1 MLTHTIVEFFTY
13 GDEGVN
19 KTRFNRRC
27 RMKWKSFAGMM
38 LILTVFGACTTAATS
53 KSVPRMTKE
62 ELKPMLGK
70 PDVLIVDVR
79 ADNDWAKSDLKI
91 KGAVRE
97 NPQAIESW
105 TNKYPK
111 DKTLVFYCA

>member
-1 MLTHTIVEFFTY
+1 M
-13 GDEGVN
+13 N
-19 KTRFNRRC
+19 WR
-27 RMKWKSFAGMM
+27 SFAGMM
-38 LILTVFGACTTAATS
+38 LILGAVGACSTVATS
-53 KSVPRMTKE
+53 KSIPRMAKE
-62 ELKPMLGK
+62 DLKAMLGK

-79 ADNDWAKSDLKI
+79 ADGDWAESLLKI

-105 TNKYPK
+105 ANKYPK

>member
-1 MLTHTIVEFFTY
+1 
-13 GDEGVN
+13 
-19 KTRFNRRC
+19 
-27 RMKWKSFAGMM
+27 MKWRSFAGVM
-38 LILTVFGACTTAATS
+38 LILAVFVACSTAATS
-53 KSVPRMTKE
+53 KSVPRMAKE

-79 ADNDWAKSDLKI
+79 ADKDWAESDLKI

-97 NPQAIESW
+97 DPQTIDSW
-105 TNKYPK
+105 ASKYPK